1 MAEETS
7 RISKAPAPQSTQE
20 QLRQLTQEVLT
31 LEDLL
36 RIQRGVLRQHAVGLP
51 LGSIET
57 VEKMRQ
63 QLDALAG
70 QLMSRQI
77 ELRQLR
83 ALAETTALINSSLDT
98 DSVLNQVMD
107 TVIQLTGAE
116 RGYIMLT
123 SKVTR
128 RLEFRVA
135 RGIDREQL
143 GRNEFI
149 VSDTIVNQV
158 FSTGQ
163 PVLTDNAR
171 SDPRYQSQ
179 ESIVGYQLRSILC
192 VPLIVRGE
200 TIGVVYC
207 DNRALSALFKQHELN
222 LLNAFANQAAVA
234 IENARLFE
242 AARAQLAEITE
253 IRDLMDNIFSSI
265 VSGLI
270 TLDVDNVISAYNTA
284 AVAITGISEG
294 EALGAELY
302 EVLPGLDG
310 AFAEKLA
317 RVREASTQAST
328 HANGQ
333 ANTYTGAQEI
343 FEAEVT
349 IDGRRR
355 FWNIVMSPLRDPDGH
370 SQGVVLVLDDLT
382 EQREREMQLTHVRRY
397 LPLALVENIRSE
409 DLAALGGQERTIT
422 VLFADVRG
430 FTSFSEQLEP
440 EDLMQIINKYLSVAS
455 DAVNLF
461 EGVVDK
467 YIGDAVTGLFNTP
480 LNAQEDH
487 AVRAVRAALSMIY
500 DVLAL
505 HEVLPAEQRL
515 FYGIGIHTGQAVLG
529 VVGSQDRREFAA
541 IGDAVDMSKLLQE
554 NAQRG
559 EVLVSEETYQLTKE
573 HFEFEALEPR
583 KNKDRSDVTVMYR
596 VTGRKKRATGP
607 LT

>member
-1 MAEETS
+1 MPDETS
-7 RISKAPAPQSTQE
+7 RISPRPLSHSAQE
-20 QLRQLTQEVLT
+20 QLRQLTQEVHALH
-31 LEDLL
+31 DLL
-36 RIQRGVLRQHAVGLP
+36 RTQRGKLRPFAIGLP
-51 LGSIET
+51 LGT
-57 VEKMRQ
+57 
-63 QLDALAG
+63 LDTMDDMHQRLGVLAG
-70 QLMSRQI
+70 QLLNRQI

-116 RGYIMLT
+116 RGYVMLT
-123 SKVTR
+123 NKVTGN
-128 RLEFRVA
+128 LEFRIA

-143 GRNEFI
+143 GQSEFI
-149 VSDTIVNQV
+149 ISDTITNQV
-158 FSTGQ
+158 FTTGQ

-179 ESIVGYQLRSILC
+179 QSIIGYQLRSILC

-270 TLDVDNVISAYNTA
+270 TLDGDNVISAYNSA
-284 AVAITGISEG
+284 AVAITGVTEG
-294 EALGAELY
+294 EALGSELY
-302 EVLPGLDG
+302 EVLPGLDR
-310 AFAEKLA
+310 AFADKLT
-317 RVREASTQAST
+317 RVRQAGTQETFEVEVSI
-328 HANGQ
+328 NGEHR
-333 ANTYTGAQEI
+333 Y
-343 FEAEVT
+343 
-349 IDGRRR
+349 
-355 FWNIVMSPLRDPDGH
+355 WNIVMSPLRDPEAS

-382 EQREREMQLTHVRRY
+382 EQREREMQLSHVRRY
-397 LPLALVENIRSE
+397 LPIALVENIRSE
-409 DLAALGGQERTIT
+409 DLASLGGQERTIS

-455 DAVNLF
+455 DSINLF

-467 YIGDAVTGLFNTP
+467 YIGDAVVGLFNTP
-480 LNAQEDH
+480 LNAQDDH
-487 AVRAVRAALSMIY
+487 AVRCVRAGLSMVY

-505 HEVLPAEQRL
+505 HETLPEDQRL
-515 FYGIGIHTGQAVLG
+515 FYGIGIHTGAAVLG

-541 IGDAVDMSKLLQE
+541 IGDAVEMSKLLQE

-559 EVLVSEETYQLTKE
+559 EILISPETYAYVKE
-573 HFEFEALEPR
+573 HFECEALEPR
-583 KNKDRSDVTVMYR
+583 KTRDRADFTVMYR
-596 VTGRKKRATGP
+596 VNGRKKRDTGS
-607 LT
+607 LA

>member
-1 MAEETS
+1 MVDETS
-7 RISKAPAPQSTQE
+7 RISSDKKGTPQSAQE
-20 QLRQLTQEVLT
+20 QLRSITQQVHALD
-31 LEDLL
+31 DLL
-36 RIQRGVLRQHAVGLP
+36 KIQRAIMRPQAIGLP
-51 LGSIET
+51 LGSTQI
-57 VEKMRQ
+57 VEQMRQ
-63 QLDALAG
+63 RLDVLAG

-123 SKVTR
+123 SKVTG
-128 RLEFRVA
+128 RLEYRVA

-171 SDPRYQSQ
+171 NDPRYQSQ

-200 TIGVVYC
+200 PIGVVYC

-242 AARAQLAEITE
+242 AARAQLAEISE

-270 TLDVDNVISAYNTA
+270 TLDGDNVISAFNAA
-284 AVAITGISEG
+284 AVSITGISEG
-294 EALGAELY
+294 QAIGSELY
-302 EVLPGLDG
+302 EVLPGLDQ
-310 AFAEKLA
+310 AFAEKLQ
-317 RVREASTQAST
+317 RVR
-328 HANGQ
+328 HA
-333 ANTYTGAQEI
+333 GAQET
-343 FEAEVT
+343 FEAE
-349 IDGRRR
+349 ILLDNDQRR
-355 FWNIVMSPLRDPDGH
+355 FWNIVMSPLRDPDGQ
-370 SQGVVLVLDDLT
+370 SEGVVLVLDDLT
-382 EQREREMQLTHVRRY
+382 EQREREIQLSHVRRY
-397 LPLALVENIRSE
+397 LPLALVENIRSV

-430 FTSFSEQLEP
+430 FTSFSEQLQP
-440 EDLMQIINKYLSVAS
+440 EQLMEIINKYLSVAS
-455 DAVNLF
+455 DSINLF

-467 YIGDAVTGLFNTP
+467 YIGDAVVGLFNTP

-487 AVRAVRAALSMIY
+487 AVRATRAALSMVY

-505 HEVLPAEQRL
+505 HEVLPEDQRL
-515 FYGIGIHTGQAVLG
+515 FYGIGIHTGSAVLG
-529 VVGSQDRREFAA
+529 NVGSQDRREFAA
-541 IGDAVDMSKLLQE
+541 IGDAVELSKLLQE

-559 EVLVSEETYQLTKE
+559 EIIISAETYSYVNDQ
-573 HFEFEALEPR
+573 FDFEALEPR
-583 KNKDRSDVTVMYR
+583 KTKDRADFTVMYR
-596 VTGRKKRATGP
+596 LTGRKKRATGP
-607 LT
+607 LTQ

>member
-1 MAEETS
+1 MPDETS
-7 RISKAPAPQSTQE
+7 RISQTAAPQSAQE
-20 QLRQLTQEVLT
+20 QLRQITQEVHT
-31 LEDLL
+31 LDDLL
-36 RIQRGVLRQHAVGLP
+36 RIQRATLRRWAVGLP
-51 LGSIET
+51 LGSMDA
-57 VEKMRQ
+57 VEQIRAR
-63 QLDALAG
+63 LDTLAG
-70 QLMSRQI
+70 QLMTRQI

-98 DSVLNQVMD
+98 DSVLNQVID

-123 SKVTR
+123 NKVTHN
-128 RLEFRVA
+128 LEYRVA

-149 VSDTIVNQV
+149 VSDTITNQV

-171 SDPRYQSQ
+171 SDPRYQGQ

-270 TLDVDNVISAYNTA
+270 TLDSNNVISAFNAA
-284 AVAITGISEG
+284 AVSITGIREG
-294 EALGAELY
+294 QALGSELY
-302 EVLPGLDG
+302 EVLPGLDS
-310 AFAEKLA
+310 AFAEKLE
-317 RVREASTQAST
+317 RVHQAGT
-328 HANGQ
+328 KE
-333 ANTYTGAQEI
+333 T
-343 FEAEVT
+343 FEAEVLL
-349 IDGRRR
+349 DEDQRRY
-355 FWNIVMSPLRDPDGH
+355 WNIVMSPLLDPDGH
-370 SQGVVLVLDDLT
+370 SQGIVLVLDDLT
-382 EQREREMQLTHVRRY
+382 EQRERENQLTHVRRY

-440 EDLMQIINKYLSVAS
+440 EQLMEIINKYLSVAS
-455 DAVNLF
+455 DAINLF

-467 YIGDAVTGLFNTP
+467 YIGDAVVGLFNTP
-480 LNAQEDH
+480 LNAQNDH
-487 AVRAVRAALSMIY
+487 AVRAARSMIY

-505 HEVLPAEQRL
+505 HEVLPEDQRL
-515 FYGIGIHTGQAVLG
+515 FYGIGIHTGSAVLG
-529 VVGSQDRREFAA
+529 NVGSQERREFAA
-541 IGDAVDMSKLLQE
+541 IGDAVEMSKLLQE
-554 NAQRG
+554 NAQKG
-559 EVLVSEETYQLTKE
+559 EIIVSAETYRYTSSE
-573 HFEFEALEPR
+573 FEYEALEPR
-583 KNKDRSDVTVMYR
+583 KTKDRADFTVMYR
-596 VTGRKKRATGP
+596 LIGRKRRATAP
-607 LT
+607 LPQ

>member
-1 MAEETS
+1 MPDETS
-7 RISKAPAPQSTQE
+7 RISKKSTAQSPQE
-20 QLRQLTQEVLT
+20 QLRQLTQEVHT
-31 LEDLL
+31 LNDLL
-36 RIQRGVLRQHAVGLP
+36 RIQRGILRPFGIGLP
-51 LGSIET
+51 LGT
-57 VEKMRQ
+57 MDT
-63 QLDALAG
+63 LDQMHKRFDVLAG
-70 QLMSRQI
+70 QLLNRQI

-116 RGYIMLT
+116 RGYVMLT
-123 SKVTR
+123 NKVTGG
-128 RLEFRVA
+128 LEFRIA

-143 GRNEFI
+143 GKNEFI
-149 VSDTIVNQV
+149 ISDTIINQV
-158 FSTGQ
+158 YSTGQ

-171 SDPRYQSQ
+171 NDPRYQGQ
-179 ESIVGYQLRSILC
+179 QSIIGYQLRSILC

-270 TLDVDNVISAYNTA
+270 TLDGDNIISAYNAA
-284 AVAITGISEG
+284 AVAITGVTEG

-302 EVLPGLDG
+302 EVLPGLDR
-310 AFAEKLA
+310 AFADKLT
-317 RVREASTQAST
+317 RVRQAGTQET
-328 HANGQ
+328 
-333 ANTYTGAQEI
+333 
-343 FEAEVT
+343 FEVEVS
-349 IDGRRR
+349 INEQRRS
-355 FWNIVMSPLRDPDGH
+355 WNIVMSPLRDPENR

-382 EQREREMQLTHVRRY
+382 EQREREVQLGHVRRY

-409 DLAALGGQERTIT
+409 DLSSLGGQERTIS

-440 EDLMQIINKYLSVAS
+440 EDLMQIINQYLSVAS
-455 DAVNLF
+455 DAINLF

-467 YIGDAVTGLFNTP
+467 YIGDAVVGLFNTP
-480 LNAQEDH
+480 LNAQDDH
-487 AVRAVRAALSMIY
+487 AIRSVRAGLSMVY

-505 HEVLPAEQRL
+505 HETLPEAQRL

-541 IGDAVDMSKLLQE
+541 IGDAVEMSKLLQE

-559 EVLVSEETYQLTKE
+559 EILISTQTYELVKD
-573 HFEFEALEPR
+573 HFDCEALTPR
-583 KNKDRSDVTVMYR
+583 KTKDRADFTVMYR
-596 VTGRKKRATGP
+596 VTGRKKRATGS
-607 LT
+607 LA

>member
-1 MAEETS
+1 MPDETS
-7 RISKAPAPQSTQE
+7 RISQTAAPQSAQE
-20 QLRQLTQEVLT
+20 QLRQITQEVHT
-31 LEDLL
+31 LDDLL
-36 RIQRGVLRQHAVGLP
+36 RIQRATLRRWAVGLP
-51 LGSIET
+51 LGS
-57 VEKMRQ
+57 
-63 QLDALAG
+63 LDAVEQMRARLDTLAG
-70 QLMSRQI
+70 QLMTRQI

-123 SKVTR
+123 NKVTR
-128 RLEFRVA
+128 NLEYRVA

-149 VSDTIVNQV
+149 VSDTITNQV
-158 FSTGQ
+158 FTTGQ

-171 SDPRYQSQ
+171 SDPRYQGQ

-270 TLDVDNVISAYNTA
+270 TLDSDNIISAFNAA
-284 AVAITGISEG
+284 AVSITGIHEG
-294 EALGAELY
+294 QALGSELY

-310 AFAEKLA
+310 AFAEKLS
-317 RVREASTQAST
+317 RVRQDGTKET
-328 HANGQ
+328 
-333 ANTYTGAQEI
+333 
-343 FEAEVT
+343 FEAEVLLENNQ
-349 IDGRRR
+349 RR
-355 FWNIVMSPLRDPDGH
+355 FWNIVMSPLLDANGH
-370 SQGVVLVLDDLT
+370 SQGIVLVLDDLT
-382 EQREREMQLTHVRRY
+382 EQRERENQLTHVRRY

-440 EDLMQIINKYLSVAS
+440 EQLMEIINKYLSVAS
-455 DAVNLF
+455 DAINLF

-467 YIGDAVTGLFNTP
+467 YIGDAVVGLFNTP
-480 LNAQEDH
+480 LNAQNDH
-487 AVRAVRAALSMIY
+487 AVRAARSALSMIY

-505 HEVLPAEQRL
+505 HEVLPEDQRL
-515 FYGIGIHTGQAVLG
+515 FYGIGIHTGSAVLG
-529 VVGSQDRREFAA
+529 NVGSQERREFAA
-541 IGDAVDMSKLLQE
+541 IGDAVEMSKLLQE
-554 NAQRG
+554 NAQKG
-559 EVLVSEETYQLTKE
+559 EVIVSAETYRYTSSE
-573 HFEFEALEPR
+573 FEYEALEPR
-583 KNKDRSDVTVMYR
+583 KTKDRPDFTVMYR
-596 VTGRKKRATGP
+596 LIGRKRRPTAP
-607 LT
+607 LPQ